1 MCEIQQVHLAI
12 DESIWC
18 GGLTSPQRQWG
29 TTLAFSKF
37 IYYYRSIVKSY
48 GGYCFYCP
56 CLYKDKMEV
65 ARFRRGGKRGG

>member
-48 GGYCFYCP
+48 GG
-56 CLYKDKMEV
+56 
-65 ARFRRGGKRGG
+65 